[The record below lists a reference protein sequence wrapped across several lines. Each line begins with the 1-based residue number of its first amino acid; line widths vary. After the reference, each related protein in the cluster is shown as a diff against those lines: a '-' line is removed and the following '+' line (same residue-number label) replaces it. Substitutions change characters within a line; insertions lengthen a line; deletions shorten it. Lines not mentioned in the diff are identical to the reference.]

1 MSPTLNGRL
10 QSFAASRAVHAGT
23 QVDPPVSASCDLGGC
38 IQEGPRGPFYLIERH
53 IPETLAWK
61 PSPLYWFIDELEL
74 VHGIGPRVA
83 ERLRSEGLSS
93 LRHLIGHPR
102 FGREAALI
110 LRAIERKDT
119 LTLLNRGASD
129 ADLLSFYEPG
139 DIVFLDIETT
149 SLYNSQPLFLVGLLY
164 ADHDGLSLRQFF
176 ARSYEEEAALLEAVI
191 AELQPFRVL
200 VTYNG
205 RSFDLPYLNGRAAA
219 HRMNARVSRVHLDLL
234 HHARRRYR
242 SDLPD
247 CRLVTVQE
255 NILGQVRGE
264 DVPGEMVPR
273 LYHEFVRTQNPE
285 VIRVVIEHNAMD
297 LLALAHMLPLL
308 A

>member
-1 MSPTLNGRL
+1 MPSTLNRRL
-10 QSFAASRAVHAGT
+10 QSFAASRAVRGDA
-23 QVDPPVSASCDLGGC
+23 QVNPPVSPSCDLGGC
-38 IQEGPRGPFYLIERH
+38 VREGPKGPFYLIERH
-53 IPETLAWK
+53 VSESLAWK
-61 PSPLYWFIDELEL
+61 PSPLYWLIDELEL

-83 ERLRSEGLSS
+83 ERLRSEGLIS
-93 LRHLIGHPR
+93 LRHLVGHPR

-119 LTLLNRGASD
+119 LALLNRGASD
-129 ADLLSFYEPG
+129 ADLLSFYEPT

-149 SLYNSQPLFLVGLLY
+149 SLYNSQPLFLAGLLCT
-164 ADHDGLSLRQFF
+164 DRDGLSLRQFF
-176 ARSYEEEAALLEAVI
+176 ARSYEEEAALIEAVI

-219 HRMNARVSRVHLDLL
+219 HRIDSRLCRVHLDLL

-247 CRLVTVQE
+247 CKLVTVQE
-255 NILGQVRGE
+255 NILGQMRGE

-273 LYHEFVRTQNPE
+273 LYHDFVRTQNPE